1 MPCVANHTRQDQSLQ
16 NKLFQYSLIVSNI
29 PYSSKSPLVRL
40 IKGGDFIIEACIY
53 TKRIKTFNQTSR

>member
-40 IKGGDFIIEACIY
+40 TRGGI
-53 TKRIKTFNQTSR
+53 SL

>member
-1 MPCVANHTRQDQSLQ
+1 MQ
-16 NKLFQYSLIVSNI
+16 NKLFQYSLIASNI

-40 IKGGDFIIEACIY
+40 TESGNFIIEACIIY

>member
-1 MPCVANHTRQDQSLQ
+1 MQ